1 MLIITHFLVQVSY
14 TRKSW
19 GSLVKQPQNRL
30 DHMQIVIKNLKGKIE
45 NAFLTFGDYD
55 VVGILDLPDNLT
67 AAALSMA
74 LMAGGGI
81 KNIKTT
87 PMLAWEDGVKAMKI
101 AKKASYK
108 PPENNPMID
117 RK

>member
-1 MLIITHFLVQVSY
+1 MTKFLVQASY

-19 GSLVKQPQNRL
+19 SQLIKEPQNRL
-30 DHMQIVIKNLKGKIE
+30 DHMQTVIKNLGGKIE
-45 NAFLTFGDYD
+45 SAFLTFGDFD
-55 VVGILDLPDNLT
+55 VVGVLDLPDNLT

-81 KNIKTT
+81 KTVKTT
-87 PMLAWEDGVKAMKI
+87 PMITWDEGVTAMRN

-108 PPENNPMID
+108 PPANNPMLD
-117 RK
+117 RE

>member
-1 MLIITHFLVQVSY
+1 MTKFLVQVSY
-14 TRKSW
+14 TQKSW
-19 GSLVKQPQNRL
+19 SYLVKQPQNRL
-30 DHMQIVIKNLKGKIE
+30 DHMKIVIENLGGKIDD
-45 NAFLTFGDYD
+45 AFLSFGDFD

-87 PMLAWEDGVKAMKI
+87 PMLTWENGVKAMIK

-108 PPENNPMID
+108 PPDNNPMID
-117 RK
+117 RE

>member
-1 MLIITHFLVQVSY
+1 MTYFLVQVSY
-14 TRKSW
+14 TSKSW
-19 GSLVKQPQNRL
+19 SNLVKQPQNRL
-30 DHMQIVIKNLKGKIE
+30 DHMQTVIKNLEGKIE
-45 NAFLTFGDYD
+45 CTFLTFGDYD
-55 VVGILDLPDNLT
+55 VVGILELPDEIT

-87 PMLAWEDGVKAMKI
+87 PMMTWKDGVKAMKK

-108 PPENNPMID
+108 PPLDNPMLD
-117 RK
+117 RQ